1 MVNNDLTIIYVPKF
15 VKHFFRVL
23 LIEMKVNEGKVV
35 FNYLKSINKDER
47 DAYIQYDQMD
57 AQQRKFILK
66 NIIISYLVD
75 CYYYNTLLFDGVNW
89 SPDKRRYRIIDYVIY
104 KYHKMDSE
112 ERELIIEKILN
123 N

>member
-35 FNYLKSINKDER
+35 FNYLKSINKNER

-75 CYYYNTLLFDGVNW
+75 CYYLIHYYL
-89 SPDKRRYRIIDYVIY
+89 
-104 KYHKMDSE
+104 M
-112 ERELIIEKILN
+112 ELIGHPIKEGIAS
-123 N
+123 